1 MGRPKQYENRIE
13 YIDKWQKEHY
23 GKIMI
28 KLPKEEIAR
37 IRAYSAY
44 FGPNISRFVLYSCIA
59 FAKSQT
65 DKMTEDEKET
75 MESFIKDF
83 TKNYLKKDEE
93 NNSETEM

>member
-28 KLPKEEIAR
+28 KLPKEEIAK
-37 IRAYSAY
+37 IRAYATY
-44 FGPNISRFVLYSCIA
+44 FGPNISRFVLNACIV

-65 DKMTEDEKET
+65 DTMTDATKKD
-75 MESFIKDF
+75 MESFIEDF
-83 TKNYLKKDEE
+83 TKNYLKNDIEL
-93 NNSETEM
+93 

>member
-37 IRAYSAY
+37 IRAYAAY
-44 FGPNISRFVLYSCIA
+44 FGPNISRFVLSACED
-59 FAKSQT
+59 FAKSQSDT
-65 DKMTEDEKET
+65 MTEEAKKD
-75 MESFIKDF
+75 MESFIEDF
-83 TKNYLKKDEE
+83 TKNYLKNDIEL
-93 NNSETEM
+93 